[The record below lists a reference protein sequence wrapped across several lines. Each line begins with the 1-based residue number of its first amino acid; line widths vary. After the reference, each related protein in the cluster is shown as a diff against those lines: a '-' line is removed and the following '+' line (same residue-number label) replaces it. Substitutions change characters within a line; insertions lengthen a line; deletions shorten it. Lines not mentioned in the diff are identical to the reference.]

1 MFRLTQY
8 MHELVTPTAPRR
20 RVSAGGVKPVVIWN
34 LTRTCNLKCRHCYT
48 TSADVPFP
56 GAVSYTHL
64 DVYKRQ
70 PRSCLS

>member
-34 LTRTCNLKCRHCYT
+34 LTRTCNLK
-48 TSADVPFP
+48 S
-56 GAVSYTHL
+56 VSYTHL

-70 PRSCLS
+70 D